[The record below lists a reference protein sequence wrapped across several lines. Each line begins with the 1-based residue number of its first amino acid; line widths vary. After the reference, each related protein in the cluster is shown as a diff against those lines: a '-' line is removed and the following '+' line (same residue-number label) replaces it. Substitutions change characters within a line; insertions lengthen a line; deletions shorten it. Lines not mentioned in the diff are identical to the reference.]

1 MPLVE
6 KISTLP
12 YKYHTMYKLSYEEQL
27 NRFGHPYIYNVLDWS
42 SSDPTK
48 NAVTVVGTLILS
60 VAIHLV
66 LFGVCKL
73 RGFIYR
79 KCVRTDKKAIS
90 LTTTTSTTAATAT
103 PSSKISMVL
112 GSYEYNNNAFSGS
125 TEKI

>member
-1 MPLVE
+1 M
-6 KISTLP
+6 
-12 YKYHTMYKLSYEEQL
+12 

-60 VAIHLV
+60 MVIHLV
-66 LFGVCKL
+66 LFGVFRL
-73 RGFIYR
+73 RVFIHR
-79 KCVRTDKKAIS
+79 KCVRSNKEAI
-90 LTTTTSTTAATAT
+90 LFTTPTTIAAAA
-103 PSSKISMVL
+103 PNSRISMVL